1 MAFNDL
7 ETYIPRNHKHSY
19 STLETLFDG
28 QPFQSVEHGPQGRLF
43 DLPAGLHVTALDS
56 HHLQIGNLVI
66 RTEVYALPSAPLI
79 AVIDASPGF
88 RQYAGL
94 DELMMTLRDPDA
106 DVTRFRARLT
116 DVVARGLHAG
126 QSAQLVTAASG
137 FGAVWF
143 PARTQFIRTPD
154 GHWFTSLAFK
164 LTPTA
169 ELEPAAQLTTF
180 GLDLGSS
187 PVVCAAGGDGRVEM
201 FGDRPLPLLDAL
213 RCGQTCSVEEKR
225 VLRLLTY
232 AVGREE
238 AEAAILYLAQN
249 ASTVYAEHLTL
260 DGMWANFV
268 ASGRLQASFDLHF
281 SWLPQSLYRAG
292 VPFKRVNARGTSQV
306 CHVHP
311 DTIGKREGKVF
322 RCPRCS
328 EGQHADV
335 NAARNVHARGYALF
349 GVLPPYRW
357 RPQRRAA

>member
-19 STLETLFDG
+19 STLETLFAG
-28 QPFQSVEHGPQGRLF
+28 RPSEPSRHGPRGRVF
-43 DLPAGLHVTALDS
+43 DLPAGLHVAALDS
-56 HHLQIGNLVI
+56 HRLQLGDLVI
-66 RTEVYALPSAPLI
+66 RTDVFALPSAPLR
-79 AVIDASPGF
+79 ALVGASPVF
-88 RQYAGL
+88 RQYTGL
-94 DELMMTLRDPDA
+94 DDLMRTMRDPEA
-106 DVTRFRARLT
+106 DVALFRQQLGA
-116 DVVARGLHAG
+116 VVAQGLHTD

-154 GHWFTSLAFK
+154 GHWFTVLAFE

-201 FGDRPLPLLDAL
+201 FGGRPLPLLDAL
-213 RCGQTCSVEEKR
+213 RCSQTCSVEEKR

-238 AEAAILYLAQN
+238 AEAAILFLARN

-292 VPFKRVNARGTSQV
+292 VPFKRVDPRGTSQL
-306 CHVHP
+306 CHIHP
-311 DTIGKREGKVF
+311 DMIGKREGKVF

-328 EGQHADV
+328 EGQHVDV